1 MAWGGASGGFGGPSA
16 VSSSAAAGLPFAGV
30 PPELADRVEA
40 ILETEPEHP
49 RAHVPFTQV
58 EEKTAPFT
66 LRRFLATRK
75 PAMAG
80 AFALVLVETLTMQAG
95 PLLTQR
101 AIDKGI
107 LAKSTQVLVVTAVL
121 YAISVIISMI
131 ASGFRVAWTG
141 KVGEALLY
149 DLRVRVFAHLQRL
162 SMDFFT
168 GEKAGRVMTR
178 MTSDIEALS
187 QLFQDGIVNL
197 AVQALTMVIVTI
209 ILFLLNPALAAITV
223 LLVVPTMTIATVWYR
238 KASDRGYTRVRERIA
253 EVLADLQ
260 ESLSGIRIISA
271 HNRRRHNVQQHR
283 NIVGEYR
290 GANQYTA
297 RVSAVYGPAT
307 DLIGAAGQAVILLVG
322 GNMVLNGTL
331 TIGQL
336 TAFVL
341 YLAAFFAPIQ
351 QLVQLYTTYQS
362 GQAAVDKLQELLAT
376 EPSVPERPDAVDLP
390 PIAGHVV
397 LDHVSFGYTTG
408 QAVLHDVT
416 LDIAPGETF
425 ALVGATGA
433 GKSTI
438 AKLVTRFYDPTEG
451 TVSIDGLDL
460 REVTLESLRRQLGV
474 VPQEAF
480 LFAGSVRSNVTFARP
495 DATDEEVDEACR
507 AVGLD
512 ELIDRLPQGLD
523 TLVHERGATLSSGE
537 RQLLALT
544 RAFLARPR
552 VLVLDEATANLD
564 LRSEAQVEHG
574 LDALLEGRT
583 AILIAHRLATAM
595 RADRIAVVDDG
606 EVIELGSH
614 AELLAQRGQYA
625 AMFETWQRHMSGGGS
640 STNGN
645 GNGHGHVATTNGNG
659 SANGGGPAH

>member
-512 ELIDRLPQGLD
+512 ELVDRLPQGLD

-645 GNGHGHVATTNGNG
+645 GHGHGATTNGNG

>member
-1 MAWGGASGGFGGPSA
+1 MAWGGSGGGFGGPSA
-16 VSSSAAAGLPFAGV
+16 VASSAAAGLPFAGV
-30 PPELADRVEA
+30 PTELAERVEA
-40 ILETEPEHP
+40 LLETESEHTKP
-49 RAHVPFTQV
+49 HISFSQV
-58 EEKTAPFT
+58 EERDAPFT

-75 PAMAG
+75 AAMAG

-95 PLLTQR
+95 PLLTQL

-107 LAKSTQVLVVTAVL
+107 LAKSVAVLVVASVF
-121 YAISVIISMI
+121 YALTVVISMI
-131 ASGFRVAWTG
+131 ASGWRVAWTG
-141 KVGEALLY
+141 KVGESLLY
-149 DLRVRVFAHLQRL
+149 DLRVRVFSHLQRL
-162 SMDFFT
+162 SIDFFT

-197 AVQALTMVIVTI
+197 AVQGLTMVIVTV
-209 ILFLLNPALAAITV
+209 ILFILNPALAAITV
-223 LLVVPTMTIATVWYR
+223 LLVVPAMTIATVWYR
-238 KASDRGYTRVRERIA
+238 NASDRGYTKVRERIA

-283 NIVGEYR
+283 NIVGEYQS
-290 GANQYTA
+290 ANQYTA
-297 RVSAVYGPAT
+297 RVGAVYGPLT
-307 DLIGAAGQAVILLVG
+307 DLIGAAGQAIVLLVG
-322 GNMVLNGTL
+322 GNMVLNGSL
-331 TIGQL
+331 TIGEL

-376 EPSVPERPDAVDLP
+376 PPSVPESVDAIDLP

-397 LDHVSFGYTTG
+397 LDHVSFGYLPG
-408 QAVLHDVT
+408 QEVLFDVD

-438 AKLVTRFYDPTEG
+438 AKLVTRFYDPTHG
-451 TVSIDGLDL
+451 TVSIDGHDL
-460 REVTLESLRRQLGV
+460 RDVTFSSLRRQLGV

-480 LFAGSVRSNVTFARP
+480 LFAGSVRSNITFARP
-495 DATDEEVDEACR
+495 DATDAEVDEACR

-512 ELIDRLPQGLD
+512 ELVERLPHGLD

-564 LRSEAQVEHG
+564 LRSEAQVERG

-606 EVIELGSH
+606 RIVELGSH
-614 AELLAQRGQYA
+614 EELTALGGQYA
-625 AMFETWQRHMSGGGS
+625 TMFDTWQRHMSGR
-640 STNGN
+640 NGD
-645 GNGHGHVATTNGNG
+645 GNGHDKNGDGANG
-659 SANGGGPAH
+659 SKPGH

>member
-1 MAWGGASGGFGGPSA
+1 MAWGGAGGGFGGPSA
-16 VSSSAAAGLPFAGV
+16 VASSRAAGLPFAGV
-30 PPELADRVEA
+30 PAELADRVEA
-40 ILETEPEHP
+40 ILETEPEHTKP
-49 RAHVPFTQV
+49 HVPFTQV
-58 EEKTAPFT
+58 DEHEPPFT

-75 PAMAG
+75 GAMTG
-80 AFALVLVETLTMQAG
+80 AFALVLVETLTLQAG

-107 LAKSTQVLVVTAVL
+107 LAGSIEVLVVTSIIYAV
-121 YAISVIISMI
+121 SVVISMI
-131 ASGFRVAWTG
+131 ASGWRVAWTG
-141 KVGEALLY
+141 RVGESLLY

-162 SMDFFT
+162 SIDFFT
-168 GEKAGRVMTR
+168 AEKAGRVMTR

-197 AVQALTMVIVTI
+197 AVQGLTMIIVTV
-209 ILFLLNPALAAITV
+209 ILFLLNPALAAVTV
-223 LLVVPTMTIATVWYR
+223 LMVVPAMTIATIWYR
-238 KASDRGYTRVRERIA
+238 NASDRGYTRVRERIA

-283 NIVGEYR
+283 NIVSEYQ

-297 RVSAVYGPAT
+297 RVGAVYGPLT
-307 DLIGAAGQAVILLVG
+307 DLIGACGQAVVLLVG
-322 GNMVLNGTL
+322 GNMVLNGSL
-331 TIGQL
+331 TIGEL

-376 EPSVPERPDAVDLP
+376 HPSVPERPDAVDLP
-390 PIAGHVV
+390 PISGHVV
-397 LDHVSFGYTTG
+397 LDHVSFGYAAA
-408 QAVLHDVT
+408 QEVLHDVT

-438 AKLVTRFYDPTEG
+438 AKLVTRFYDPTQG
-451 TVSIDGLDL
+451 TVSIDGTDL
-460 REVTLESLRRQLGV
+460 RGVTLGSLRRQLGV

-495 DATDEEVDEACR
+495 DATDAEVAEACQ

-512 ELIDRLPQGLD
+512 EVVDRLPQGLD

-564 LRSEAQVEHG
+564 LRSEAQVERG

-595 RADRIAVVDDG
+595 RADRIAVVDEG
-606 EVIELGSH
+606 RIVELGSH
-614 AELLAQRGQYA
+614 AELVALGGQYA
-625 AMFETWQRHMSGGGS
+625 AMFDTWQRHMTGR
-640 STNGN
+640 NGDD
-645 GNGHGHVATTNGNG
+645 
-659 SANGGGPAH
+659 

>member
-1 MAWGGASGGFGGPSA
+1 MAWGGAGGGFGGPSA
-16 VSSSAAAGLPFAGV
+16 VASSAAAGLPFAGV

-40 ILETEPEHP
+40 ILETEPEHAKP
-49 RAHVPFTQV
+49 HVHFTQID
-58 EEKTAPFT
+58 EREAPFT

-75 PAMAG
+75 AAMAG
-80 AFALVLVETLTMQAG
+80 AFALVLVETLAMQAG

-107 LAKSTQVLVVTAVL
+107 LAKSTEVLVVTAVI
-121 YAISVIISMI
+121 YALSVVVSMI
-131 ASGFRVAWTG
+131 ASSWRVAWTG
-141 KVGEALLY
+141 KVGESLLY
-149 DLRVRVFAHLQRL
+149 DLRVRVFSHLQRL
-162 SMDFFT
+162 SIDFFT

-197 AVQALTMVIVTI
+197 AVQGLTMVIVTV
-209 ILFLLNPALAAITV
+209 ILFVLNPALAAITV
-223 LLVVPTMTIATVWYR
+223 LLVVPAMTIATIWYR
-238 KASDRGYTRVRERIA
+238 SASDRGYAKVRERIA

-283 NIVGEYR
+283 NIVGEYQN
-290 GANQYTA
+290 ANQYTA
-297 RVSAVYGPAT
+297 RVSAVYGPLT
-307 DLIGAAGQAVILLVG
+307 DFIGAAGQAVVLLVG
-322 GNMVLNGTL
+322 GNMVLRGSL
-331 TIGQL
+331 TIGEL

-362 GQAAVDKLQELLAT
+362 GQAAVDKLQDLLAT
-376 EPSVPERPDAVDLP
+376 HPSVPERADAVDLP

-408 QAVLHDVT
+408 QEVLRDVS

-451 TVSIDGLDL
+451 TVAIDGHDL
-460 REVTLESLRRQLGV
+460 RDVTFASLRHQLGV

-480 LFAGSVRSNVTFARP
+480 LFAGSVRTNITFARP
-495 DATDEEVDEACR
+495 DATDAEVEEACR

-512 ELIDRLPQGLD
+512 ELIEALPHGLD

-537 RQLLALT
+537 RQLLALA

-564 LRSEAQVEHG
+564 LRSEAQVERG

-606 EVIELGSH
+606 RVVELGSH
-614 AELLAQRGQYA
+614 AELTALGGQYA
-625 AMFETWQRHMSGGGS
+625 TMFDTWQRHMSGHNGHRNGGS
-640 STNGN
+640 NGEGN
-645 GNGHGHVATTNGNG
+645 GDE
-659 SANGGGPAH
+659 AH